1 MVVKKAAHSAY
12 EIHYHFVMPLKYRKI
27 LMGKEIEDYFVWVCK
42 EIEKRYE
49 IEFERIGADKNH
61 VHVLCSGAPRYAP
74 SRIVAIIKSITA
86 REIFKKFARLRKEL
100 WGGEFW
106 SDGKYVGTVGEGG
119 NKNVIE
125 RYIERQ
131 GSSPAE
137 VQLTFWL

>member
-12 EIHYHFVMPLKYRKI
+12 EIHYHLVMPLKYRKM
-27 LMGKEIEDYFVWVCK
+27 LMGKEVEGYFVWVCK

-61 VHVLCSGAPRYAP
+61 VHVLCSAAPRYAP

-86 REIFKKFARLRKEL
+86 REIFKRFRELKKEL

-106 SDGKYVGTVGEGG
+106 SDGKYIGTVGEGG

-125 RYIERQ
+125 RYIDRQ
-131 GSSPAE
+131 GSTPEEA
-137 VQLTFWL
+137 QLTFWL